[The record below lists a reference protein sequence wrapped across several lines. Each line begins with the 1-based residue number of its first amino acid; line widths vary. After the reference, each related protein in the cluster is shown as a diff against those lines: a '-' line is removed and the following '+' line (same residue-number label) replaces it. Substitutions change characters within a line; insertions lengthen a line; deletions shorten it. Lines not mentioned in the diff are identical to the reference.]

1 MASYCGFRRAAIL
14 ASLLGAVVFTC
25 GCRQAKEP
33 PEAGAQAIE
42 AAPQIGTVSPMSGAG
57 RSQAFHVVVSHPAG
71 ATVIS
76 DLQVLIDETMTAS
89 GSGACWIDVN
99 PLKSVAVRKE
109 DGSGWLPS
117 VRIGSA
123 ETAVNSKCRVDAG
136 GVKVE
141 TKDTELT
148 VTLPVT
154 FAAAF
159 KGAKRVWVVASGPSK
174 HSGWQERGAWTV
186 N

>member
-1 MASYCGFRRAAIL
+1 MALYCWFRRAGIL
-14 ASLLGAVVFTC
+14 VSVGAVVLTC
-25 GCRQAKEP
+25 GCRQAREQ
-33 PEAGAQAIE
+33 PEAGSQAIE
-42 AAPQIGTVSPMSGAG
+42 GAPQIGEVSPMSGAG
-57 RSQAFHVVVSHPAG
+57 RSQAFRVVVSHPAG
-71 ATVIS
+71 ATAIG
-76 DLQVLIDETMTAS
+76 DLQVLIDEKMTPT

-99 PLKSVAVRKE
+99 SLKSVAVRKE
-109 DGSGWLPS
+109 DGSDWLPA

-123 ETAVNSKCRVDAG
+123 DTAVSRQCSIDAG

-141 TKDTELT
+141 TKGTELA

-159 KGAKRVWVVASGPSK
+159 TGAKKVWVVASGPRK
-174 HSGWQERGAWTV
+174 HSGWQERGTWTV